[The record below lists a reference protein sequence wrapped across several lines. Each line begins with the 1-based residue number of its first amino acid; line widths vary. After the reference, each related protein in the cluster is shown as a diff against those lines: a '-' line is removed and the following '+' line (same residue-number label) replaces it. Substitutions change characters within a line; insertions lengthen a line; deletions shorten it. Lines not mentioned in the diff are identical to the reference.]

1 MFDRLFAGLRPPRP
15 PRPATPYESGLA
27 ALERGQP
34 AEALAAFERAVL
46 AAGNERERAE
56 AHNKRGV
63 ALVELRRF
71 DAALDAFCEAL
82 ALDERCAPALVNLGS
97 LLLEEGHPL
106 DAIDYY
112 EAALRA
118 DDKYAVA
125 HRNLG
130 IAFKRIGRRG
140 EAVRHLRAAA
150 RLESRRS
157 PGRA

>member
-1 MFDRLFAGLRPPRP
+1 MFDRLFAGLRPVRPREGS
-15 PRPATPYESGLA
+15 AFEAGIV
-27 ALERGQP
+27 ALERGQ
-34 AEALAAFERAVL
+34 AAAALAAFEQAVL
-46 AAGNERERAE
+46 AATGAPERAA

-63 ALVELRRF
+63 ALVELRRPE
-71 DAALDAFCEAL
+71 AALDAFCEAL
-82 ALDERCAPALVNLGS
+82 ALEERYAPALVNVGN

-112 EAALRA
+112 QAAVRA
-118 DDKYAVA
+118 DEKYAAA

-130 IAFKRIGRRG
+130 IALRRIGRRG
-140 EAVRHLRAAA
+140 EAVRELRTAA